1 MPGEVNMTDTQWY
14 VAMGEAVKER
24 NRALSMVENWQEKV
38 ATAEQRITELAAQMP
53 QTPLTTEAETP
64 TEQV

>member
-1 MPGEVNMTDTQWY
+1 
-14 VAMGEAVKER
+14 MGEAVKER

-38 ATAEQRITELAAQMP
+38 QAAEARIQALAAENSGPVETAEN
-53 QTPLTTEAETP
+53 TEAA

>member
-1 MPGEVNMTDTQWY
+1 MPGEVKMTDTEWY

-24 NRALSMVENWQEKV
+24 GRAASMVENWQEKV
-38 ATAEQRITELAAQMP
+38 KLAEARIYELSTQAPEQAPEQV
-53 QTPLTTEAETP
+53 P